1 MTKCFFVMTIK
12 NLYTFMVV
20 FLLGAG
26 IAACSDDDSNIT
38 YSSTAET
45 DAQGS
50 FNGTFIRVQVGTTDT
65 LTATGTLVITATDT
79 LNRAYISFTSD
90 ELTELTTS
98 KPIPVNI
105 AHADQGFMFYNKSGD
120 YAVVGRINDSQ
131 AIRTTF
137 TKAVRSGRSTRRY
150 NYEFTGMRN

>member
-26 IAACSDDDSNIT
+26 IAACSDDDSNTT

-90 ELTELTTS
+90 GTMSLTF
-98 KPIPVNI
+98 
-105 AHADQGFMFYNKSGD
+105 QGFMFYNKSGD

-150 NYEFTGMRN
+150 NYVFTGMRN